1 MANIHYEPNVDEAGP
16 SNAPQEDTPQPTRLD
31 PKGKGRQ
38 RDETEEEEFDVTN
51 PQHREDC
58 LATVSGDDNE
68 ALLADLED
76 KVSKEYPKVIKQDR
90 KIRAYQALVDHFIG
104 IANERTESS

>member
-1 MANIHYEPNVDEAGP
+1 MAGVHYEPDVDKAGP
-16 SNAPQEDTPQPTRLD
+16 SNAPQEDTPQPTSLGL
-31 PKGKGRQ
+31 KGKERQ
-38 RDETEEEEFDVTN
+38 RDETEGEEFDVTN

-76 KVSKEYPKVIKQDR
+76 KVSKEYPKATKQD
-90 KIRAYQALVDHFIG
+90 
-104 IANERTESS
+104 